1 MKFVFSQQESAFDRL
16 IEEVESRMDAAE
28 AGAVQDVADLAVQQ
42 GRANIASAGFP
53 ARWQAALQSKFYAN
67 KDTGNPAALIFDTIP
82 FAGVFERGATIAGRP
97 LLWLPL
103 ERNLPA
109 GIKSPRQYGG
119 KLVSVNVA
127 GKPPLL
133 FDAGNRKLGPLFV
146 GVSQVTI
153 RKRFDLYRI
162 FAQAA
167 ARMGEFYEKRIK
179 G

>member
-1 MKFVFSQQESAFDRL
+1 MKLVFSAQEAVFDRL
-16 IEEVESRMDAAE
+16 MKEIAKNIDEAK
-28 AGAVQDVADLAVQQ
+28 AGAVQDVAKLAVKE

-53 ARWQAALQSKFYAN
+53 ARWQAALRSRFYPN
-67 KDTGNPAALIFDTIP
+67 KGGDPAALIFNTIP

-109 GIKSPRQYGG
+109 GIRSPRQYGG
-119 KLVSVNVA
+119 KLVSVNVS

-146 GVSQVTI
+146 GVSQVNI
-153 RKRFDLYRI
+153 RKRLDLYAI
-162 FAQAA
+162 FERAA
-167 ARMGEFYEKRIK
+167 GRMTEFYEQRIK
-179 G
+179 D